1 MKLISFQMIRFFN
14 FAMRED
20 IETTYIRTS
29 VLLSICVF
37 LLMGCAPKVS
47 FQIERPAAQR
57 VENINYI
64 EIGNFKIVSGQIKL
78 PSPLE
83 SGSTQSFSNNEK
95 LLKPT
100 ITKFNSKKRATP
112 LKLQTW

>member
-1 MKLISFQMIRFFN
+1 MKLISLQMIRFFN

-20 IETTYIRTS
+20 IKTTYIRTS

-37 LLMGCAPKVS
+37 LLTGCAPKVS

-64 EIGNFKIVSGQIKL
+64 EIGNFKIVSGQIKVAKC
-78 PSPLE
+78 
-83 SGSTQSFSNNEK
+83 T
-95 LLKPT
+95 
-100 ITKFNSKKRATP
+100 
-112 LKLQTW
+112 